1 MTDANKGA
9 PMLLRRNDGIN
20 PAKALAIGPRK
31 TSRPTYLML
40 SVGV

>member
-9 PMLLRRNDGIN
+9 PMLLRRNDEIN
-20 PAKALAIGPRK
+20 LDKALAIRPRK
-31 TSRPTYLML
+31 TSGPTYLML